1 MTHVMKTRG
10 CKMTRIYQRLVYQF
24 IIILFPFFM
33 NFSELM
39 SSNIVQQIDP
49 ILFRDQLRY
58 LMKYDPQ
65 IFNDFTQLSDEDKR
79 KLIDQIMD
87 FNLEILKEQKSL
99 AKKQSIEEN
108 VGFIESFDD
117 FDFYGN
123 EAHIELGQQLIQ
135 KGELGCLL
143 LAGGQG
149 TRLKAS
155 GPKGCY
161 PISVIQ
167 NKSLFQLIIEKV
179 KAASELA
186 GIPMNIAIMTSPEN
200 DKDTQQFFESNDFF
214 GLKRDQIEFFVQKTL
229 PLLNEEGL
237 LFLET
242 PSKVASGPDGN
253 GYCIS
258 HFVKTGIWDKWN
270 QKGVKYVNVI
280 PVDNPLAD
288 PFDAEFLGFH
298 VDRQA
303 DISFKCAEKKDPHE
317 KVGLLVK
324 IDGQSKVI
332 EYSEMPDS
340 EKELVRENKQLK
352 HCCANLGLICFSMSF
367 IKQMSDENRFLP
379 LHKAWKT
386 AKFLNEKGETETSK
400 EPISWKFEAFIF
412 DWLNYTSKVAALLY
426 PREVCFA
433 PLKNFSGP
441 DSPETVKQALYL
453 RDRQVLEN
461 ITGVKA
467 PEFLFELPM
476 EFYYPSQDFIN
487 KWRGKLM
494 SKNDESF

>member
-1 MTHVMKTRG
+1 MTKFFRKV
-10 CKMTRIYQRLVYQF
+10 VPQF
-24 IIILFPFFM
+24 LIFLFPFLM
-33 NFSELM
+33 NFSELI
-39 SSNIVQQIDP
+39 STNVVQQNDP
-49 ILFRDQLRY
+49 VLFRNQLRY
-58 LMKYDPQ
+58 LMEYDPQ
-65 IFNDFTQLSDEDKR
+65 IFKDCSNLSEDEKR
-79 KLIDQIMD
+79 KFIEQIID

-99 AKKQSIEEN
+99 AKEKFIEEN
-108 VGFIESFDD
+108 ISFVESFDD
-117 FDFYGN
+117 FDYYGN
-123 EAHIELGQQLIQ
+123 QEHKQLGQQLIQ

-186 GIPMNIAIMTSPEN
+186 GVPLNLAIMTSPEN
-200 DKDTQQFFESNDFF
+200 DEETRQFFEKNHFF
-214 GLKRDQIEFFVQKTL
+214 GLAPNQIDFFVQKTL
-229 PLLNEEGL
+229 PLLNEGAL

-242 PSKVASGPDGN
+242 PCKVASGPDGN
-253 GYCIS
+253 GYCIR
-258 HFVKTGIWDKWN
+258 HFVETGIWDKWN
-270 QKGVKYVNVI
+270 QKGVKYINVI

-317 KVGLLVK
+317 KVGVLVK
-324 IDGQSKVI
+324 IDGQCKVI

-386 AKFLNEKGETETSK
+386 AKFLNEEGETETSK
-400 EPISWKFEAFIF
+400 NPMAWKYEAFIF

-441 DSPETVKQALYL
+441 DSPETVKQALFN
-453 RDRQVLEN
+453 RDCQVLEG
-461 ITGVKA
+461 ITGLKA

-476 EFYYPSQDFIN
+476 EFYYPTQELIS
-487 KWRGKLM
+487 KWRGQQI
-494 SKNDESF
+494 NEG